1 MPGVPAGSHVSPR
14 VPRYP
19 RRFPGIP
26 GDSQVSPRVPRCPH
40 GFPGVP
46 AGAQVSPCR
55 RVRWGRGVTVTD
67 GVRWGRGVMVTED
80 GGGVKG
86 EGNCFGKNFEKKNIS
101 KNV

>member
-1 MPGVPAGSHVSPR
+1 M
-14 VPRYP
+14 
-19 RRFPGIP
+19 
-26 GDSQVSPRVPRCPH
+26 SPRVPRCPH

-80 GGGVKG
+80 GGGVRG
-86 EGNCFGKNFEKKNIS
+86 EGKCCGKNFGKKNIS